1 MPHGCILSFSKYYRC
16 IDKFELSLP
25 LEFDMKVKRICTYHA
40 GDFERLEVHEKDNL
54 IKPHYRRIKVL
65 PKLNPV
71 DTSQIGGYYPL
82 GQWIRFAIVWF
93 IRDIN

>member
-1 MPHGCILSFSKYYRC
+1 MGVFFHFQNN
-16 IDKFELSLP
+16 IDVLINFESSLP

-71 DTSQIGGYYPL
+71 DMS
-82 GQWIRFAIVWF
+82 
-93 IRDIN
+93 